1 LNRVDD
7 SFVSFHY
14 FIKQTIF
21 FSRMRTTILLFVAI
35 LFALPTYA
43 QAPEA
48 NEDRLKEIAKAAA
61 KDSMGWNYSA
71 GVGLDLGGTSIIN
84 PRVGGGVGRLGL
96 GGIITMMANHKAE
109 KSFWNNQLAIL
120 LGVQKLGRTSINQP
134 EGFQKSNDVLRLNS
148 TYGHK
153 FKGSEKWYFGA
164 DLMVQTQS
172 LETYLSNY
180 LTAVD
185 AADFIVSNFAS
196 PVLVQL
202 SPGIT
207 YKPNNKLSFQYSPVA
222 LRWIYVANDNIARL
236 DVHGNDVEFD
246 DMGNITSFSNSFL
259 GLGSEFVGRYDDKY
273 YQDKISLSSQ
283 LRLFSNY
290 LDHPENIDVLF
301 TNKLSLYIWKG
312 LSLDLI
318 GEVFYDQ
325 DVKMVIDE
333 NDNKVF
339 GDPADRLAPAT
350 QLTGAFLLKYSKT
363 F

>member
-1 LNRVDD
+1 
-7 SFVSFHY
+7 
-14 FIKQTIF
+14 
-21 FSRMRTTILLFVAI
+21 MRTNLLLFAAI
-35 LFALPTYA
+35 LFSLPAFA
-43 QAPEA
+43 QPEA

-61 KDSMGWNYSA
+61 ADSLGWNYSA
-71 GVGLDLGGTSIIN
+71 GIGLDLGGTSIIN

-96 GGIITMMANHKAE
+96 GGIITLMANY
-109 KSFWNNQLAIL
+109 KSEHEYWNNQFSLL
-120 LGVQKLGRTSINQP
+120 LGVQKLQRTSLSQP
-134 EGFQKSNDVLRLNS
+134 EGFQKSNDVLRINS

-153 FKGSEKWYFGA
+153 MKRSEKWFFSA
-164 DLMVQTQS
+164 DLMVQSQF
-172 LETYLSNY
+172 LETQKSNY
-180 LTAVD
+180 LTPID
-185 AADFIVSNFAS
+185 STDFVVSKFAS
-196 PVLVQL
+196 PILVQL

-222 LRWIYVANDNIARL
+222 LRWIYVADDNIARL

-246 DMGNITSFSNSFL
+246 DNGVLTSFSNSFL
-259 GLGSEFVGRYDDKY
+259 GLGSELVGRYDDKY
-273 YQDKISLSSQ
+273 YKDKITFSSQ

-301 TNKLSLYIWKG
+301 TNKLSVNIWKG
-312 LSLDLI
+312 LSLDLL

-333 NDNKVF
+333 NDNNVF
-339 GDPADRLAPAT
+339 GDPDDRVTPAT

>member
-1 LNRVDD
+1 
-7 SFVSFHY
+7 
-14 FIKQTIF
+14 
-21 FSRMRTTILLFVAI
+21 MRTTLLLFAAV
-35 LFALPTYA
+35 LFSLQAFA

-48 NEDRLKEIAKAAA
+48 NEDRLKEITKALAA
-61 KDSMGWNYSA
+61 DSLGWNYHV
-71 GVGLDLGGTSIIN
+71 GIGLDLGGTGIIN

-96 GGIITMMANHKAE
+96 GGIITLKADYLSE
-109 KSFWNNQLAIL
+109 RDFWNNQFALL
-120 LGVQKLGRTSINQP
+120 LGVQKLQRTSLSQP
-134 EGFQKSNDVLRLNS
+134 EGFQKSNDVLRINS

-153 FKGSEKWYFGA
+153 MKRSEKWFFGA
-164 DLMVQTQS
+164 DLMVQSQF

-180 LTAVD
+180 LTPID
-185 AADFIVSNFAS
+185 STDFVVSKFAS
-196 PVLVQL
+196 PILVQL

-207 YKPNNKLSFQYSPVA
+207 YKPNDKLSFQYSPVA
-222 LRWIYVANDNIARL
+222 VRWIYVADDNLARL

-273 YQDKISLSSQ
+273 YKDKIAFSSQ
-283 LRLFSNY
+283 LRLFANY

-301 TNKLSLYIWKG
+301 TNKLSLLIWKG
-312 LSLDLI
+312 LSLDLV

-333 NDNKVF
+333 NDNNVF
-339 GDPADRLAPAT
+339 GDLGDRVTPAT
-350 QLTGAFLLKYSKT
+350 QLTGAFLLKYSKA